1 MKKYPPFL
9 QPEHSIDSERDGTA
23 TFLFSGGGTG
33 GHLFPGFAVAKELQH
48 QFSQANIVFAGTGQ
62 GWEREIVAQQGY
74 AYLSLRSKPF
84 PKRITSTP
92 GFLHENLHGWITA
105 RQWLKKHRVV
115 AGIGL
120 GGYSSAPAMYAMIHR
135 GIPTVVLEQNL
146 IPGKTTRWF
155 ANQVQCIFTAFEQTQ
170 SLLPQQSIIQYTGNP
185 TRSESS
191 VPNRTSAYL
200 EKQLSLTTDSE
211 NLGDKLFSKLDPGRN
226 ILLVTGGIQG
236 ARGLNNTVLNTLKQA
251 PELSEQW
258 QIIHQTGHTDYQT
271 VRRTYQSL
279 PYTSWIAPFIPCI
292 HELFPKCDLAVSRAG
307 GTTLAELALAGL
319 PALLIPYPHAS
330 QDHQLEN
337 AGFYHRNGAALVVSE
352 KRADQQSTDNRC
364 PLLFELL
371 NNQEKRIVMG
381 NKMRE
386 LARPKAAME
395 IVHKLLSLS
404 GVAPD
409 TITNQKLVLGT
420 SPLTAY

>member
-1 MKKYPPFL
+1 MKKQRPFF
-9 QPEHSIDSERDGTA
+9 QPEHSTSSERDGTA

-33 GHLFPGFAVAKELQH
+33 GHIFPGFAVAEELQR
-48 QFSQANIVFAGTGQ
+48 QFSQAKIVFAGTGQ
-62 GWEREIVAQQGY
+62 EWEREIVAQQGY
-74 AYLSLRSKPF
+74 AYLSLRSKPL
-84 PKRITSTP
+84 PKRITSAP
-92 GFLHENLHGWITA
+92 RFLHENLHGWITA

-135 GIPTVVLEQNL
+135 RIPTVVLEQNL

-155 ANQVQCIFTAFEQTQ
+155 AHQAQCIFTAFEQTQ
-170 SLLPQQSIIQYTGNP
+170 LLLPQQSIIQYTGNP
-185 TRSESS
+185 TRNESS
-191 VPNRTSAYL
+191 GPDRTSSYH
-200 EKQLSLTTDSE
+200 EKQLSQTTASKY
-211 NLGDKLFSKLDPGRN
+211 LGSKLFSKLDPERN
-226 ILLVTGGIQG
+226 ILLVTGGSQG
-236 ARGLNNTVLNTLKQA
+236 ARGLNNAVLTTLKQA

-279 PYTSWIAPFIPCI
+279 PYTSWIAPFIPSI
-292 HELFPKCDLAVSRAG
+292 HGLFPKCDLAVSRAG

-330 QDHQLEN
+330 QNHQLEN
-337 AGFYHRNGAALVVSE
+337 ARFYRRSGAALVASE
-352 KRADQQSTDNRC
+352 KRADQKSTDSRC
-364 PLLFELL
+364 IPLFELL
-371 NNQEKRIVMG
+371 NNQEKRSVMG

-404 GVAPD
+404 GVVPD